1 MLTAIYAVAPTFT
14 TTPSTLIAA
23 TTIAFKLK
31 TVAFKLKTVLPNRV
45 TIYRLLDS
53 LNVAKLV

>member
-1 MLTAIYAVAPTFT
+1 MLAAIYAVALTFIAA
-14 TTPSTLIAA
+14 PSTLTAA
-23 TTIAFKLK
+23 TTIAFRLK

-53 LNVAKLV
+53 LDVAKLA